1 MSELN
6 KPEGFGSAG
15 YRKLV
20 LAMLLLIYIF
30 NVIDRILL
38 AVLQEKIK
46 ADLLLSDFQL
56 GLLGGP
62 AFVILYTLAG
72 IPIARFAER
81 ANRVSIVAIGAAVWS
96 VATAVCGLAQNF
108 VQMAAARVAVGIGE
122 AACIPPSHSI
132 ISDYF
137 PANKRATAFAIYG
150 LGIPLGTIVAAV
162 VGGMIAQ
169 NFDWRAA
176 FFMLGVPGI
185 LAALA
190 LKLVVKEPPRK
201 GGQEDVPAF
210 GATIKFLA
218 AKRSLVHVM
227 IGGSLVAI
235 FAFSVNHFMVS
246 YLVRR
251 YDLEIAQASGIFG
264 LLVGVAAAFGIF
276 FGGFLSDKLSPRFP
290 KALSWVPAL
299 GILISIPL
307 YFTAL
312 MQDDLILA
320 AIFFFVAGLFH
331 YTNVA
336 PMFAIGQ
343 AVADPRMRATVSAL
357 VLTSVTLLGYGFGP
371 PLTGAIAD
379 RIGDFSFFLP
389 LTGGAPCPAGQDAAA
404 CAIASGRGLQFAL
417 TCGLIFMLWASLHYY
432 LAGRSL
438 LKDREG

>member
-1 MSELN
+1 MELAN
-6 KPEGFGSAG
+6 QDGFGSER

-20 LAMLLLIYIF
+20 LATLLIIYIF

-46 ADLLLSDFQL
+46 ADLLLTDFQL

-72 IPIARFAER
+72 IPIARYAER

-96 VATAVCGLAQNF
+96 VATAVCGMAQNF
-108 VQMAAARVAVGIGE
+108 VQMAAARIAVGIGE

-132 ISDYF
+132 IADYF

-162 VGGMIAQ
+162 VGGIIAQ
-169 NFDWRAA
+169 NFDWRVA

-201 GGQEDVPAF
+201 GEKEDVPSFA
-210 GATIKFLA
+210 AAIKFLF
-218 AKRSLVHVM
+218 AKHSLVNVM
-227 IGGSLVAI
+227 AGGSLVAI

-251 YDLEIAQASGIFG
+251 YNLEIAQASGIFG

-276 FGGFLSDKLSPRFP
+276 FGGFLSDRLSPRFP

-307 YFTAL
+307 YFIAL
-312 MQDDLILA
+312 MQDSLVPA
-320 AIFFFVAGLFH
+320 AVFFFIAGLFH

-357 VLTSVTLLGYGFGP
+357 ILTSVTLVGYGFGP
-371 PLTGAIAD
+371 PLTGFIAD
-379 RIGDFSFFLP
+379 RIGDLPFFASIIAA
-389 LTGGAPCPAGQDAAA
+389 APCPAGLDMAK
-404 CAIASGRGLQFAL
+404 CAIESGRGLQFAL
-417 TCGLIFMLWASLHYY
+417 MIGLTFMAWASLHYY

-438 LKDREG
+438 LADKEG